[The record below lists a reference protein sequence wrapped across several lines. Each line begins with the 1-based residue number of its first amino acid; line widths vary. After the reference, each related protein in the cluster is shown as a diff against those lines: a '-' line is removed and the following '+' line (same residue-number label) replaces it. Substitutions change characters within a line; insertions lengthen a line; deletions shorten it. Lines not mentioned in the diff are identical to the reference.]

1 MTKEVFDAIVAKSKG
16 DPFIIYGDNM
26 QVFLCHMEGNYLI
39 QDDTNV
45 YCIRV
50 NSNAHDNAGIS
61 QHDAPFEIVVF
72 NYDEIQYIKIFPKT
86 ENLKDIFTNT
96 QPVFQDQ
103 TLEQI
108 MKEVLTSPIITARTQ
123 RGTEASTAS
132 GTPYGAF
139 TGSVV
144 TIGKDPDRYTQMMQD
159 SFNEAHN
166 QP

>member
-1 MTKEVFDAIVAKSKG
+1 MTKDVFDSIVAKSKG

-39 QDDTNV
+39 QDETNV
-45 YCIRV
+45 YCIRL

-61 QHDAPFEIVVF
+61 QHEAPYEIVVF
-72 NYDEIQYIKIFPKT
+72 NYDEIQYIKIFPKI

-96 QPVFQDQ
+96 EPVFPDQ

-108 MKEVLTSPIITARTQ
+108 KKEVLTSPIVMATTQ
-123 RGTEASTAS
+123 RGIEADKS
-132 GTPYGAF
+132 GTSYGAF

-144 TIGKDPDRYTQMMQD
+144 TIGKDPDKYTQMMQD
-159 SFNEAHN
+159 QFNDAHK
-166 QP
+166 